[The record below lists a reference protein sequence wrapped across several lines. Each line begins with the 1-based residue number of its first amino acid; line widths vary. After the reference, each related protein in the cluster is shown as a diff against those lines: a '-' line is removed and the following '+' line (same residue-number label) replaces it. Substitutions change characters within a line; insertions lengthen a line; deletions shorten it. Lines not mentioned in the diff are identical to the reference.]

1 MSNNAAAHMA
11 LGAHVPSR
19 STTAD
24 FTILQELGKGSYGV
38 VQKVQRKQDKQYY
51 ALKVVNI
58 KKLQPR
64 EREDAVNEIRV
75 LASIKH
81 RNIVR
86 YCDAFVEKD
95 SLHIVMEFAE
105 HGDIGRQ
112 IEKFKKANK
121 YIKED
126 TIWMYLIQICA
137 GLQSMH
143 SRNVLHRDMKAKNV
157 FLTGK
162 NQVRLGDLGCA
173 KLLKAGMA
181 RTQIGTP
188 YYMSPEIW
196 ANKPYDAK
204 SDVWATGCLIYEL
217 CMLQPPFLANDMN
230 GLGAKIKTT
239 TAPRISKHYS
249 EDLANLVAS
258 MLAKDPRARPSVNDV
273 LSSMSVQAKMS
284 LVPQEDESEWA
295 GEGMRQQMISTIKV
309 PVSFGY
315 GGHARG
321 SNGGLNLPAPSFPS
335 APVPRPVTS
344 PAKLSSAPEPVSVA
358 APAAQPIPE
367 SRPVTAAVAP
377 VSQPQVQQQIAAI
390 VSKENLAAAPK
401 AVVRAVVKPTTAAP
415 VVVAKRPLS
424 AVPSSAANNV
434 AAPLL
439 PTAAAKQAVGGA
451 VAAYGGVKAPSAP
464 VQFALPHQ
472 GAALAARPHGVA
484 NVVPLVV
491 PDLRNGAI
499 AKVGFAANAVAAAP
513 RYNNANAGLIAR
525 YGGPNHPVVISVG
538 ARPVVTRPW

>member
-1 MSNNAAAHMA
+1 MSNNAVQMA

-51 ALKVVNI
+51 ALKIVNI

-273 LSSMSVQAKMS
+273 LASMSVQAKMS
-284 LVPQEDESEWA
+284 LVPQDDEGEWA

-335 APVPRPVTS
+335 APAPRPATS
-344 PAKLSSAPEPVSVA
+344 PAKISAAPEPVAVA
-358 APAAQPIPE
+358 APAAQPAPE
-367 SRPVTAAVAP
+367 SRPVTAAAAP
-377 VSQPQVQQQIAAI
+377 APQTSHAQQAVGA
-390 VSKENLAAAPK
+390 VLSKENQAAAPK
-401 AVVRAVVKPTTAAP
+401 VGAVRAVVKPIAAAP

-424 AVPSSAANNV
+424 AVPSSAANNI
-434 AAPLL
+434 AAPML
-439 PTAAAKQAVGGA
+439 PTVAAKQAVGGA

-464 VQFALPHQ
+464 VLFAAPHQ
-472 GAALAARPHGVA
+472 GAALAARPHGAA

-491 PDLRNGAI
+491 PDLRNGKA
-499 AKVGFAANAVAAAP
+499 GFAANAVAAAP
-513 RYNNANAGLIAR
+513 RYNVANAGLIAR
-525 YGGPNHPVVISVG
+525 YGGPNPVVISVG
-538 ARPVVTRPW
+538 ARPIVTRPW